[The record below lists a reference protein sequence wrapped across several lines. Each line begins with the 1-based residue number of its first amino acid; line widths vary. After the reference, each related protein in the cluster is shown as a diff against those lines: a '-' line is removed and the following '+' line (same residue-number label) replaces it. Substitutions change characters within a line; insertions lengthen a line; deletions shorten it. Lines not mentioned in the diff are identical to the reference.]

1 MSSYTLANTAAEIDS
16 AITRVSSADAVPT
29 ANSQSMVTSGGV
41 KTYLDSELATMGVRV
56 GNLEANS
63 GNTNVIA
70 ALTTP
75 ISVTGTNRVSTL
87 NLDMGDYTSLALDV
101 NLTQID
107 AFLVQF
113 YMMTGN
119 NDYVVLDQYRIEDNT
134 IPGLE
139 AERNMNE
146 VTFYRPNGVWQV
158 SEKLWMP
165 TFRKASS
172 THTLTVNTTSH
183 NDDWYFRAD
192 VTHVSGT

>member
-1 MSSYTLANTAAEIDS
+1 MSSYTLANTAAE
-16 AITRVSSADAVPT
+16 
-29 ANSQSMVTSGGV
+29 MVTSGGV

-119 NDYVVLDQYRIEDNT
+119 NDYVVLDHFIDQIMCGKFLRNC
-134 IPGLE
+134 GCLLLE
-139 AERNMNE
+139 R
-146 VTFYRPNGVWQV
+146 
-158 SEKLWMP
+158 LHL
-165 TFRKASS
+165 
-172 THTLTVNTTSH
+172 HTL
-183 NDDWYFRAD
+183 
-192 VTHVSGT
+192 